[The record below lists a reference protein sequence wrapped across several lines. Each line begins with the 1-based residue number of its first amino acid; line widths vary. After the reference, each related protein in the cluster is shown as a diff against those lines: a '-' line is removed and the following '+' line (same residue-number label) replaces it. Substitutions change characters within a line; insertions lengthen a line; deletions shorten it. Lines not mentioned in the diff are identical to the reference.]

1 MVIIIYIQITLIVIL
16 VGMVIYR
23 MFPARG
29 VPQITVDEL
38 KEKLEENKSQFI
50 DVRSPGEFR
59 AYHIKGFENIPVRKI
74 RKNLELLDRD
84 KEIVVICHTGVRS
97 SDACKRLKRRGF
109 TKLINVQ
116 GGISKWV

>member
-1 MVIIIYIQITLIVIL
+1 MIYFQIALIVLL

-29 VPQITVDEL
+29 VPQINADEL
-38 KEKLEENKSQFI
+38 KVKLEENNSQFI

-59 AYHIKGFENIPVRKI
+59 AYHIKGFENIPVRKL
-74 RKNLELLDRD
+74 RTNVDQLDRD

-109 TKLINVQ
+109 NNLINVQ
-116 GGISKWV
+116 GGISKWL